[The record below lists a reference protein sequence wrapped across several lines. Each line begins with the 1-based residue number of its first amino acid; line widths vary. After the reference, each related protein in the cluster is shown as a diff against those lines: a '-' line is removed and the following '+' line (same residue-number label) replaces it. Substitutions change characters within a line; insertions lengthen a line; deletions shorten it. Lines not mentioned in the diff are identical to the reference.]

1 MTVPWEVPQCLFPM
15 VIWCAARLDECQDG
29 FSFWLCFY
37 QLDDYWFLSE
47 LSKKIILSCPLP
59 LSIFPFQSKLI

>member
-1 MTVPWEVPQCLFPM
+1 M

-47 LSKKIILSCPLP
+47 LSKKNYTLCPLP
-59 LSIFPFQSKLI
+59 LSIFSFQSKLI